1 MDSAEKIRILKQI
14 FEAKTDEELAEKL
27 EVSVFAVRNWKQR
40 DNLPKKYEL
49 LLVQKVGDSFS
60 NNANSVIVNGNNSGS
75 IINGHQVNVSD
86 EFMEVAELFKKYG
99 IGELLKKWKEDLLK
113 IKDFMGK

>member
-1 MDSAEKIRILKQI
+1 M
-14 FEAKTDEELAEKL
+14 
-27 EVSVFAVRNWKQR
+27 
-40 DNLPKKYEL
+40 
-49 LLVQKVGDSFS
+49 QKVGDSFS

-75 IINGHQVNVSD
+75 IINGHQVKVSD

-99 IGELLKKWKEDLLK
+99 NGELLKKWKEDLLK